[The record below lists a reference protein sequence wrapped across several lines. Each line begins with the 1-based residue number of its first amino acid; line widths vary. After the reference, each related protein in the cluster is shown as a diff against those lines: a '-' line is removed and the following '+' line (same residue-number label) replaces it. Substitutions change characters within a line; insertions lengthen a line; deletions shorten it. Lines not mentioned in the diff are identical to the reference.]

1 MALDSQIHA
10 GSADRFG
17 YSWSIFRDILTEH
30 REQILAWSS
39 ALPRE
44 TWHGAFFL
52 DAGCGIGRNSYWAMA
67 EGAAGGVAIDVD
79 ERSVAIARK
88 NLQSHRSL
96 EVRKQSIYDTVATD
110 AFDIVFSIGVVHH
123 LAEPGRALAALVQ
136 AAKPEANVLI
146 WVYGAENMGWLL
158 RFFDPVRRKLF
169 SRLPLSVTYH
179 LSLYPTAALWVFL
192 RLWPVRLQYL
202 KAITRYSF
210 AQLRVIVFD
219 QMIPR
224 IANYWT
230 RAQVE
235 QLLSDAGLE
244 NIRLVWVN
252 EMSWSAAGRKPRT
265 CS

>member
-1 MALDSQIHA
+1 MAFDTQIHA
-10 GSADRFG
+10 GSPDRFG

-30 REQILAWSS
+30 REQFLAWSS

-146 WVYGAENMGWLL
+146 WVYVSPE
-158 RFFDPVRRKLF
+158 
-169 SRLPLSVTYH
+169 PLSHCGSMGVSPPVACPPAISKSDH
-179 LSLYPTAALWVFL
+179 QIFVRTAA
-192 RLWPVRLQYL
+192 RHRVRSDDSPH
-202 KAITRYSF
+202 R
-210 AQLRVIVFD
+210 
-219 QMIPR
+219 
-224 IANYWT
+224 
-230 RAQVE
+230 
-235 QLLSDAGLE
+235 QLLDPSTSGAAAE
-244 NIRLVWVN
+244 RRRTREHSARLG
-252 EMSWSAAGRKPRT
+252 E
-265 CS
+265 